1 MQFNRIR
8 NDTCRDGN
16 AAGDLKR
23 ELTISSKVG
32 WGSLYY
38 TLPNRCHLSA
48 VPQPTTM
55 HLYLRA
61 LRRWMH
67 MLRCWRH
74 HMRSKMVLAASDQW
88 NHGFLRMW
96 CNEVEL
102 QLCVTT
108 CGVGFCQAN
117 CWWLVFPVGIS
128 KLSWNILSETP
139 CPGRSNPMQDPHT
152 AKLPSIKENLA
163 DQWNCGWA
171 TVCQTISY
179 QVWFSWKPSI
189 VLTNQ
194 AWPYLGKIVTWKR
207 YSNKYIDS
215 INRKKYTSCPTWH
228 PVTTTS

>member
-32 WGSLYY
+32 WGSLYH

-108 CGVGFCQAN
+108 CGAGQLLVVGFPRWNFQAIVEHSICN
-117 CWWLVFPVGIS
+117 P
-128 KLSWNILSETP
+128 LSWSLQPNARFAHRE
-139 CPGRSNPMQDPHT
+139 T
-152 AKLPSIKENLA
+152 AKHQGEPGGPMELWLSNRMPNDKL
-163 DQWNCGWA
+163 
-171 TVCQTISY
+171 
-179 QVWFSWKPSI
+179 WFSWKPSI

-194 AWPYLGKIVTWKR
+194 AWPYLG
-207 YSNKYIDS
+207 
-215 INRKKYTSCPTWH
+215 
-228 PVTTTS
+228 